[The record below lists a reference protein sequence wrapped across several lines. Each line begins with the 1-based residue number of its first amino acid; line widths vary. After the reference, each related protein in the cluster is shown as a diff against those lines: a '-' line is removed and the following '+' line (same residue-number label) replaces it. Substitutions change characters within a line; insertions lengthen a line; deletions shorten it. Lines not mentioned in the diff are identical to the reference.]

1 MGPQQM
7 PRLLNLAPRLYLQV
21 GWGAGRLPSCGVL
34 LLRPT
39 RNPGLLTQLVA
50 GVGIVAFRIHS
61 DRTRGRVLVCVA
73 GRGMDRRPRD
83 IPFGSR
89 RRGLLPGLSEGSDSS
104 QLPDWTGEAQT

>member
-1 MGPQQM
+1 M

-21 GWGAGRLPSCGVL
+21 GRGAGRLPSCGVL
-34 LLRPT
+34 LLRSDQESGSPD
-39 RNPGLLTQLVA
+39 PASSG
-50 GVGIVAFRIHS
+50 GGGIVAVRIHS

-73 GRGMDRRPRD
+73 GRGMDRWPRD

-89 RRGLLPGLSEGSDSS
+89 CRGLLPGLSEGSDSS